1 MSNLYDLF
9 GNMENIEDIKK
20 YAEAQF
26 SVITNLNKQIEQLKN
41 EKKHLEELL
50 KQSSLPS
57 VSEKTSD
64 EAEEITICKVQLKLL
79 NGISKDRELT
89 IEECRKVDIYAKIL
103 LQSNDSSKKKRS
115 NIDKLSTEELLKL
128 VDINEPTKVN

>member
-50 KQSSLPS
+50 KQSPLPS

-103 LQSNDSSKKKRS
+103 LQSNDPSKKKKS